1 MVMTTETEKHPNLY
15 HEDEFEYKGHKFKVE
30 FPQDNNY
37 EAPWERSDY
46 HGPVRRVFRREQKRP
61 GERVLAGEYRDGYH
75 LYDFAEAINL
85 AKTKWGVVATDG
97 KTQGQVAAEAVEQDF
112 EYLRRWC
119 NDQWQYVGVVVTL
132 LDVPDYSDS
141 LWGIESD
148 QNEYLTE
155 TAYELA
161 DQILAQLEKDHATA
175 AKTRKNQ
182 LDELMEITRH
192 WGLVNTT
199 DAETRERL
207 DNFLTNHFGPAKP

>member
-1 MVMTTETEKHPNLY
+1 MTAETEKHPNLY
-15 HEDEFEYKGHKFKVE
+15 HEDEFEYKGHRFKVE
-30 FPQDNNY
+30 FPQDGVY

-46 HGPVRRVFRREQKRP
+46 HGPVRRVSRREEKRP
-61 GERVLAGEYRDGYH
+61 EERILGGDRHDGYH
-75 LYDFAEAINL
+75 LYDFAAAVKL
-85 AKTKWGVVATDG
+85 AKTKWGVAAKDG
-97 KTQGQVAAEAVEQDF
+97 KTQGQRAVEVVEQDF

-161 DQILAQLEKDHATA
+161 DQILAQLDKDHAKA
-175 AKTRKNQ
+175 IETRNNQ
-182 LDELMEITRH
+182 LEELCDIAYRF
-192 WGLVNTT
+192 GLKRE
-199 DAETRERL
+199 ARERF